1 MSNHPDDLFDH
12 VVVPDSRMALRI
24 AGQGASAGL
33 LAGAIEGVGIA
44 LRGRLP
50 GHAGDLAQAMLATM
64 ALDVGVGAA
73 CGAFGGL
80 VAQLALRRRVRWR
93 RYQVGFTLTVGCL
106 LAFFLAPL
114 AWRLAVVDGRAAEAL
129 GTLSLLGLV
138 SVTAWFNAG
147 YWIRRELVGAG
158 FRAGWT
164 VVCLTLAVL
173 VAGAGIAFGGP
184 RAPEAAV
191 VLSRR
196 PDLLLV
202 TIDTLRRDHVG
213 LYAPAGDA
221 PSLTPVFDR
230 LGREGMIVED
240 AATAVPETVPSHAS
254 MLTGLQP
261 VAHGVFA
268 NGTPLRAGLL
278 TVPEQLA
285 VAGYRN
291 AAFVGSYALDASSGL
306 SQGFEVYDDAFAPV
320 AAGAVRSRVARALVP
335 AWFRWGRPERTP
347 WLLERAGPRTVS
359 RALRWVDDL
368 GADPFFLWVHLFEPH
383 APYEPHDGVSA
394 AIDDRARLADPV
406 RHPLSASDREALRT
420 LYAGEVR
427 AADRALGQLVE
438 GLRARGRLR
447 GGLIVVAGDHGESL
461 GEHGIDFQHH
471 GLYEEVLRVPMVVWT
486 EAPVWTPGLRL
497 PGLVSVDCVANTLL
511 GFAGLT
517 MSGTTSRPL
526 VAVAEGMEL
535 PEVSLLLAGR
545 EGPSRRDGTLVGV
558 RATSGVKYLRR
569 ADGREELYDL
579 RVDPHETDD
588 LVARQPGAL
597 ATARDMVTHLAG
609 PLRAS
614 SSTAGAEA
622 GPMLEALGYRE

>member
-24 AGQGASAGL
+24 AGQGAAAGL
-33 LAGAIEGVGIA
+33 LAGALEGVGIA

-50 GHAGDLAQAMLATM
+50 GHASALAQAMVATM
-64 ALDVGVGAA
+64 ALDVVVGAG
-73 CGAFGGL
+73 CGLVGGL
-80 VAQLALRRRVRWR
+80 VAQLVLRRAVRWR
-93 RYQVGFTLTVGCL
+93 RYQVGFTLTIACL

-114 AWRLAVVDGRAAEAL
+114 AWRLGGVDGRVAEAL
-129 GTLSLLGLV
+129 GTLALLGLV

-164 VVCLTLAVL
+164 VVCGAIAALIAALG
-173 VAGAGIAFGGP
+173 VALGGT
-184 RAPEAAV
+184 RAPEAVV
-191 VLSRR
+191 VLARR

-213 LYAPAGDA
+213 LYAPPGAA
-221 PSLTPVFDR
+221 SLTPTLDR
-230 LGREGMIVED
+230 LGRAGLVIED

-291 AAFVGSYALDASSGL
+291 AAFVGSYALDAASGL
-306 SQGFEVYDDAFAPV
+306 SQGFEVYDDAFAPF
-320 AAGAVRSRVARALVP
+320 AAGAVRARLARALVP

-347 WLLERAGPRTVS
+347 WLLERDGPVTVA
-359 RALRWVDDL
+359 RALRWVEGL
-368 GADPFFLWVHLFEPH
+368 GAEPFFLWVHLFEPH
-383 APYEPHDGVSA
+383 APYEPHDGA
-394 AIDDRARLADPV
+394 ASPLDDRARLADPAA
-406 RHPLSASDREALRT
+406 HPLDATRRDALRT

-427 AADRALGQLVE
+427 AADRALGELVD

-447 GGLIVVAGDHGESL
+447 GGLVVVAGDHGESL

-486 EAPVWTPGLRL
+486 DAPTWTPGMRL

-511 GFAGLT
+511 GFVGLT

-526 VAVAEGMEL
+526 VSVAEGLEL

-545 EGPSRRDGTLVGV
+545 EGPSRQDGTLVGV
-558 RATSGVKYLRR
+558 RATSGVKYIRR

-579 RVDPHETDD
+579 RADPGETDD

-609 PLRAS
+609 PLRAAAAP
-614 SSTAGAEA
+614 AGASA